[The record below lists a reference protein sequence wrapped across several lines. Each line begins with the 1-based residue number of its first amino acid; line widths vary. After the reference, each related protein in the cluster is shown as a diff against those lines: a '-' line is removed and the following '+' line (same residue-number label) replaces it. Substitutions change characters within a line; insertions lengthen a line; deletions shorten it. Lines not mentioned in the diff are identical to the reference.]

1 MNFLRKFIGTTTTDE
16 VALIPSGKLFLTRSK
31 QSPKGALECLYNDA
45 YASIKQ
51 TTSPYYFQLCV
62 TRVYQEGE
70 SEFSRFDDSEEE
82 DDLDDL
88 IPTSDSK
95 SQSKDEW
102 VFSISEELKIY
113 KLDKPD
119 GNRAI
124 AWKDLNGDLG
134 DNFEFVI
141 DEEVRNSEV
150 ESFMLTI
157 YKCLY
162 ESKYHAS
169 ALGINDMSQ
178 LKEFV
183 YNPKMELLTFEDLKD
198 LDDSEEEDEED
209 EEEEED
215 DDEEERDTKKD
226 GSEDDEDYD
235 GGSAG
240 AGSGGGKAND
250 SKSFNSQE
258 SDVEPKGE
266 TKYAT
271 KDFDLHLYDADS
283 GTFVLQA
290 SKPDVELKLI
300 DLSKWEYTLYIH
312 AKEIRINGA
321 ISKNMNPT
329 FNYEHLSFIF
339 NYYTLEKG
347 EIAAYSWLLKF
358 PSFRDLADFQN
369 KFLSLMYETLNK
381 DKWGKN
387 KEQDY
392 FVDAFSKLKVDE
404 ETIEEGTELEEEEDD
419 DDEDEEE
426 EEDSDDSRDD
436 TIKWETKDQR
446 EKNSNLAI
454 GYSKDR
460 SYVVRGDKIGVFS
473 ESDDGQLQFQTAINN
488 LTDLH
493 GKTFNPEKMLLH
505 QQDQFMIMSNPQF
518 NDKSLYKMDLNR
530 GKIVEEWQVSKE
542 VPVKSYAPNSKFA
555 QLTNEQTLTG
565 ISSNGL
571 FTIDPRLSGNK
582 LVNDNTYKAY
592 KTTNNQFQTLATTD
606 KGYIALGSGKGD
618 IRLFDRLGVNAKT
631 ALPSLGDPII
641 GIDISKDGRWLL
653 ATCKTYL
660 LLIDNKISE
669 GQKNA
674 GKLGFTNYFD
684 KDKKPTPRRL
694 ALKPEHEAYIVR
706 ENGGKP
712 MTFTPAYFNTGL
724 DSKETTIVTSCGKYV
739 ISWSIGKVLL
749 NKPDPYV
756 VKRYTQNVIA
766 DNFKFGSNNEVIMA
780 LQDDVSMVNRRSL
793 ANPKIVFT
801 K

>member
-45 YASIKQ
+45 FASIKQ
-51 TTSPYYFQLCV
+51 TTSPYYFQLCI

-70 SEFSRFDDSEEE
+70 SEFSRFDDSDDD

-88 IPTSDSK
+88 IPASDSK

-102 VFSISEELKIY
+102 IFPITEELKIY

-119 GNRAI
+119 GTRAI

-141 DEEVRNSEV
+141 EEEVRNSEV

-162 ESKYHAS
+162 EGKYHTS

-183 YNPKMELLTFEDLKD
+183 YNPKMELLTFEDLKEFD
-198 LDDSEEEDEED
+198 ELEDSDEEDEED
-209 EEEEED
+209 EDADDEEDEDDKKDDDDDD
-215 DDEEERDTKKD
+215 DDET
-226 GSEDDEDYD
+226 G
-235 GGSAG
+235 AG
-240 AGSGGGKAND
+240 AGLKGATGSQ
-250 SKSFNSQE
+250 NSL
-258 SDVEPKGE
+258 VEPKGE
-266 TKYAT
+266 TKYST
-271 KDFDLHLYDADS
+271 SNFDLHLYDADS
-283 GTFVLQA
+283 GSFVLQA

-300 DLSKWEYTLYIH
+300 DLGKWEYTLYIH
-312 AKEIRINGA
+312 GGNTRINGA

-339 NYYTLEKG
+339 NYYTLEKD

-358 PSFRDLADFQN
+358 PTFKDLAAFQS
-369 KFLSLMYETLNK
+369 KFLALMYETLNK
-381 DKWGKN
+381 DMWGKS

-392 FVDAFSKLKVDE
+392 FVEAFSEMKLTDE
-404 ETIEEGTELEEEEDD
+404 DKEEATELEEEE
-419 DDEDEEE
+419 EEE
-426 EEDSDDSRDD
+426 SDDSEYQSE
-436 TIKWETKDQR
+436 TVKWETKDQR
-446 EKNSNLAI
+446 DKNSNLAV
-454 GYSKDR
+454 GSSKDR

-473 ESDDGQLQFQTAINN
+473 EADDGQLNFQTAITN
-488 LTDLH
+488 LTDLQ
-493 GKTFNPEKMLLH
+493 GKSFNPEKLLLH
-505 QQDQFMIMSNPQF
+505 QQDQFMIMSNPGF

-530 GKIVEEWQVSKE
+530 GKIVEEWQVSKD

-555 QLTNEQTLTG
+555 QLTDEQTLTG
-565 ISSNGL
+565 ISANGL
-571 FTIDPRLSGNK
+571 FTIDPRLSGTK

-618 IRLFDRLGVNAKT
+618 IRLFDRLGTNAKT

-641 GIDISKDGRWLL
+641 GIDVSKDGRWLL
-653 ATCKTYL
+653 ATCKSYL
-660 LLIDNKISE
+660 LLIDNKITE

-694 ALKPEHEAYIVR
+694 ALKPEHEAYMVR
-706 ENGGKP
+706 ENAGKP
-712 MTFTPAYFNTGL
+712 LTFTPAYFNTGL
-724 DSKETTIVTSCGKYV
+724 DSKETTIVTSSGKYV
-739 ISWSIGKVLL
+739 ISWSMGKVLL

-766 DNFKFGSNNEVIMA
+766 DNFKFGSNNDVIMA

-793 ANPKIVFT
+793 ANPKNVFN
-801 K
+801 